1 MAEHARDLFI
11 IAQSKQ
17 NSNAIDISQTVITA
31 NAVNIRCA
39 LAARVLIPQS
49 PILNIKVEGKREI

>member
-1 MAEHARDLFI
+1 VAEHARDLFI
-11 IAQSKQ
+11 IAQTNQ

-31 NAVNIRCA
+31 NAVNLRCA